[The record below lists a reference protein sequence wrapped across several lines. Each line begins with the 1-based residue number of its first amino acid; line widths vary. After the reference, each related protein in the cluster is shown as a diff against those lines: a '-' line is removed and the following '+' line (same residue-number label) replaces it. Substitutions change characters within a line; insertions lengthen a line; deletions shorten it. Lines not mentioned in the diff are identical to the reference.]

1 MASYN
6 SRLAEFKELIRNI
19 EYLSNTQNCLV
30 YWDKLTYMPPGAIG
44 YRAKVLS
51 FLADEQYKLMS
62 SARFKSHMAYFE
74 HHKKNDPL
82 TEAMVTQIRQDAE
95 HIRKIPEQE
104 YQAYIQLIA
113 VSEQIWEQARESND
127 FALFQPY
134 LEKIFD
140 TFRRFSGF
148 WGYEEDP
155 YDALISYYENGLSTS
170 YIDSLLSELKPFL
183 LDLYQRIQALP
194 EAKDP
199 ACSPS
204 ILPVMDGS
212 RQKAL
217 WEHLLDKMGFSFYH
231 GRVDIGSHPTVLA
244 NSPDDVRIVNAYR
257 EDDTAFGLFNAL
269 HSGGKGIYQQSI
281 SKDLL
286 GTFLAKVPSFGL
298 EEAIG
303 RLYENIIGRSK
314 GFSVFFARELSAFS
328 EGQLVLSSQQ
338 FYKDVNAVRPS
349 FIRIQADELTY
360 LLHIIVRYEL
370 ERDLINGRLS
380 VAQLP
385 HAWNQKYQ
393 ETLGITPEKDGEGV
407 LQDIHWAAGYVGYFP
422 TYLAANLA
430 AAQLADCIEK
440 DCGPLNQLIAE
451 GRFDAINQWLKDH
464 VFTYGAQYPTGQ
476 LLRSATGSVLSSRP
490 FMDYL
495 LKKYTEVYDL

>member
-1 MASYN
+1 MAGYS

-30 YWDKLTYMPPGAIG
+30 YWDKLTYMPPGAIA

-51 FLADEQYKLMS
+51 FLADEQYKLLS
-62 SARFKSHMAYFE
+62 SAKFRSHMAFFE

-82 TEAMVTQIRQDAE
+82 TEAMVAQIRQDAE

-113 VSEQIWEQARESND
+113 VSEQVWEQAREQNN

-140 TFRRFSGF
+140 TFRHFTGF
-148 WGYEEDP
+148 WGYEADP
-155 YDALISYYENGLSTS
+155 YDALISYYESGLTTAR
-170 YIDSLLSELKPFL
+170 IDSLLSELKPFL
-183 LDLYQRIQALP
+183 LDLYHRISTLP
-194 EAKDP
+194 AAKAP
-199 ACSPS
+199 ACSSS
-204 ILPVMDGS
+204 ILPVMDGG

-231 GRVDIGSHPTVLA
+231 GRIDIGSHPTVLA

-314 GFSVFFARELSAFS
+314 GFSVFFAREVSAFS
-328 EGQLVLSSQQ
+328 HGRLQLSPQQ
-338 FYKDVNAVRPS
+338 FYEDVNAVRPS
-349 FIRIQADELTY
+349 LIRIQADELTY
-360 LLHIIVRYEL
+360 LLHIIIRYEI
-370 ERDLINGRLS
+370 ERDLINGRLT

-385 HAWNQKYQ
+385 QAWNQKYQ
-393 ETLGITPEKDGEGV
+393 ETLGIAPVSDAEGV

-430 AAQLADCIEK
+430 AAQLAAAVEK
-440 DCGPLNQLIAE
+440 DCGPLDERIAE
-451 GRFDAINQWLKDH
+451 GRFDAVNLWLKEH
-464 VFTYGAQYPTGQ
+464 IFTYGAQYSTAQ
-476 LLRSATGSVLSSRP
+476 LLRSATGSDLSSQP

-495 LKKYTEVYDL
+495 LKKYTEVYGL